1 MKKWSIKI
9 KIMFC
14 ILFVGLCMLGGVCLY
29 RNSKTEDN
37 KAEKMV
43 VRGEGM
49 WPFYT
54 FESAVDEAAT
64 ILYGRVVDKS
74 DTKVHEVANVN
85 GQAYY
90 EYYREVSVEVIDIL
104 KGNRDDTTI
113 TYLEMGGET
122 DEVIYIFDDME
133 PVEVNGEYV
142 FFLNKY
148 GAFLSPM
155 TLLPVSNGTVL
166 TQGKIVPADETSQST
181 RSVNVSVKSYLEAI
195 QSELTD

>member
-1 MKKWSIKI
+1 
-9 KIMFC
+9 
-14 ILFVGLCMLGGVCLY
+14 
-29 RNSKTEDN
+29 
-37 KAEKMV
+37 
-43 VRGEGM
+43 M
-49 WPFYT
+49 WPSHT
-54 FESAVDEAAT
+54 FESAVDEAST
-64 ILYGRVVDKS
+64 IVYGRVVDKS

>member
-1 MKKWSIKI
+1 MRKWSKRIKVT
-9 KIMFC
+9 FS
-14 ILFVGLCMLGGVCLY
+14 ILFVGLIMLGVSCLY
-29 RNSKTEDN
+29 RNYRNENNNTE
-37 KAEKMV
+37 KIV

-49 WPFYT
+49 WPSHT
-54 FESAVDEAAT
+54 FESAVDEAST
-64 ILYGRVVDKS
+64 IVYGRVVDKS

-122 DEVIYIFDDME
+122 EEVIYIFEDME
-133 PVEVNGEYV
+133 PVEVNGEYI

>member
-49 WPFYT
+49 CPFYT

-85 GQAYY
+85 GRAYY
-90 EYYREVSVEVIDIL
+90 EYYKEVSIEVIDIL
-104 KGNRDDTTI
+104 KGTMDHTI
-113 TYLEMGGET
+113 FTYLEMGGET
-122 DEVIYIFDDME
+122 EEVLYIFDDME
-133 PVEVNGEYV
+133 PVEVNCEYI

-155 TLLPVSNGTVL
+155 TVLPVSNGTVL
-166 TQGKIVPADETSQST
+166 TQGKIVPKSETDQSAE
-181 RSVNVSVKSYLEAI
+181 SVDISVELYFEAI
-195 QSELTD
+195 QTELRD